1 MNNKEYLQLAA
12 QTLEMILP
20 DNHGFILFAFP
31 FGENPDNRLAY
42 VSNAKREDAIN
53 ALKEWLLKAGASE
66 DWMQHIK

>member
-1 MNNKEYLQLAA
+1 MADKQYLQLAA

-20 DNHGFILFAFP
+20 DNHRFILLAFP
-31 FGENPDNRLAY
+31 FGGNPDNRLAY

-53 ALKEWLLKAGASE
+53 AIKEWLLKAGAAE